1 MEFTIHICRI
11 NGAGS
16 SLWSK
21 EHAQKRIFRELIKSM
36 MITNVLNRR
45 SFLSF
50 LPSLSLTSVIPAPE
64 AASFPIAANVYNWI
78 TFYNREN
85 KSWGQDLDK
94 DIAEVAKT
102 GLRAFEPSLSDKTQA
117 QNYIAAL
124 KKHAIT
130 MPSIYV
136 GSILHE
142 AEAIE
147 KSISTILDIADTV
160 KSYGTKII
168 VTNPNP
174 QKGGAL
180 KNDAQLIL
188 QAQAMERLGREL
200 RKKGLTLAYH
210 THDVELKAGAREF
223 HHILLNTT
231 AENVSF
237 CFDVHWVY
245 RGTENSQAAVFDVLK
260 LYGKRIAE
268 LHIRQSINGV
278 WAETFTA
285 EGDIDYRRL
294 VRELS
299 AMKVRPHVVIEQCL
313 ETKSPQT
320 LSAVEAHTKDLAVV
334 QETFKVLL

>member
-1 MEFTIHICRI
+1 ME
-11 NGAGS
+11 
-16 SLWSK
+16 
-21 EHAQKRIFRELIKSM
+21 
-36 MITNVLNRR
+36 TNQLNRR
-45 SFLSF
+45 NFLSL
-50 LPSLSLTSVIPAPE
+50 LPAVSLTSFIQTPK
-64 AASFPIAANVYNWI
+64 AAAFPIAANVYNWM
-78 TFYNREN
+78 TFYTREG
-85 KSWGQDLDK
+85 KPWGEDLDRNIG
-94 DIAEVAKT
+94 DVAKT
-102 GLRAFEPSLSDKTQA
+102 GLKAFEPSFSDKNQA
-117 QNYIAAL
+117 LNYIAAL
-124 KKHAIT
+124 KKHGIA

-147 KSISTILDIADTV
+147 KSIATILEIADVV
-160 KSYGTKII
+160 KTYGTKII

-174 QKGGAL
+174 QKGGVL
-180 KNDAQLIL
+180 KNDAQLVL
-188 QAQAMERLGREL
+188 QAQAMERLGSEL

-231 AENVSF
+231 PENVAF

-260 LYGKRIAE
+260 LYGKRIVE
-268 LHIRQSINGV
+268 LHVRQSVNGV

-299 AMKVRPHVVIEQCL
+299 AMKIRPHVVIEQCL
-313 ETKSPQT
+313 ETKSPNT
-320 LSAVEAHTKDLAVV
+320 MNVVEAHTKDLEVV
-334 QETFKVLL
+334 KETFKTLL